1 MMLTI
6 DYLGNG
12 SQFWGFGAG
21 IASTGGQRPLAERRG
36 IFLWGALGRCG
47 DEICDFPKNNWGY
60 GMICMTQQSWGYQQ
74 ELMIWMGCATLLYH
88 ASFMSPC
95 DGSGLFYLVKAWP
108 LLVHK
113 LMAMDYVY
121 VRWVNN
127 VEGGKEGTVRCLAEF
142 HPNLC
147 SWSLQWWVAMS
158 MGYIIQRSHCRTK
171 KTFFKN
177 CDEPVKLGFDI
188 TVVNDKHRRPGKRT
202 WPVDLVMFRIWNH
215 PNSSNL
221 SVFN

>member
-1 MMLTI
+1 MAVSSEDLVPA
-6 DYLGNG
+6 LR
-12 SQFWGFGAG
+12 A
-21 IASTGGQRPLAERRG
+21 LAAKD
-36 IFLWGALGRCG
+36 LWQNAVEFFFEEHWVDVETRSV
-47 DEICDFPKNNWGY
+47 ISPKMNWGY

-88 ASFMSPC
+88 ASPC
-95 DGSGLFYLVKAWP
+95 DGSGLFYLVKTWP

-127 VEGGKEGTVRCLAEF
+127 VERGKDWTVRCLAEF

-158 MGYIIQRSHCRTK
+158 IGYIIQRSHCRTK
-171 KTFFKN
+171 KTLFKNFKN
-177 CDEPVKLGFDI
+177 CDEPV
-188 TVVNDKHRRPGKRT
+188 R
-202 WPVDLVMFRIWNH
+202 
-215 PNSSNL
+215 SNWAL
-221 SVFN
+221 ISQ